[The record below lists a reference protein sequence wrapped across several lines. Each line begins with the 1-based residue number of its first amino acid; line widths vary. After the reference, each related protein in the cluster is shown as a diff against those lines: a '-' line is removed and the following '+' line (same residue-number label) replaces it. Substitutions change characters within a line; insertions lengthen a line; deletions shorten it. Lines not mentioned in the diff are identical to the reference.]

1 MKFKFIKTHQ
11 PEYSKELMLR
21 WEVLRKPLG
30 MPPGSELFPE
40 EEESLHLVAVEGKQV
55 VGCVLFY
62 QEQEKRGKLFQLAVS
77 PEYQGVGFCRR
88 LMSTLEQALIRR
100 GIREVYLLARE
111 ELVRFYS
118 HMGYSAEGSVI
129 QRFGLPHYTMTKQ
142 LMVNDHAEIKAG

>member
-40 EEESLHLVAVEGKQV
+40 EDDSLHLIALEGKQV
-55 VGCVLFY
+55 VGCVLFH
-62 QEQEKRGKLFQLAVS
+62 QENEGRGKLFQMAIS
-77 PEYQGVGFCRR
+77 PDYNGIGFSRR
-88 LMSTLEQALIRR
+88 LMATLEQALIKR

-111 ELVRFYS
+111 ETIRFYS
-118 HMGYSAEGSVI
+118 HMGYQAEGDII
-129 QRFGLPHYTMTKQ
+129 QRFGLPHYTMTKSLIVHDQ
-142 LMVNDHAEIKAG
+142 AEIKAG